1 MPPGNQARRAPASD
15 SEISLVR
22 HPEPMIR
29 RNQRDAKLED
39 AHGIDT
45 ESSDPR
51 RKPEQRDKTP

>member
-1 MPPGNQARRAPASD
+1 
-15 SEISLVR
+15 
-22 HPEPMIR
+22 MIR